1 VRGGLRGKQELV
13 VKCRNDAIERR
24 GRMVGDRKGK
34 WEGGDM
40 VNQEEESSGSRFVP
54 SSSAM
59 VMNWREREEGGQRLY
74 VSIESAE
81 SQLTA

>member
-1 VRGGLRGKQELV
+1 
-13 VKCRNDAIERR
+13 
-24 GRMVGDRKGK
+24 
-34 WEGGDM
+34 M